1 MTIIAVCDIIYVWA
15 CSQAQILPKGMI
27 LLYIKHAL
35 KTIAEGLLELFG
47 CLVLFIKSSIDK
59 LADAWNRSTPEAK
72 RSIKCTAFVIATAI
86 IALAPIALAKHAYDL
101 KSIAAADYGIEY
113 DHKTERIQFYQLGT
127 NTYVLVV
134 KKGDLYNL
142 GKGAYHDDPKRY
154 VYDFIWYRDLALATG
169 LIAVIVG
176 FCCYLYYSYSK
187 PDELDD

>member
-1 MTIIAVCDIIYVWA
+1 
-15 CSQAQILPKGMI
+15 MI

-47 CLVLFIKSSIDK
+47 CLVLFVKSSIDK
-59 LADAWNRSTPEAK
+59 LVAAWNRSTPETK

-86 IALAPIALAKHAYDL
+86 VALAPITLAKRAHDL
-101 KSIAAADYGIEY
+101 KSIAATEYNIEY
-113 DHKTERIQFYQLGT
+113 DHKTERIQFYQTGT

-142 GKGAYHDDPKRY
+142 GKGVYHDDPKRY
-154 VYDFIWYRDLALATG
+154 VYDFIWYRDLSLATG
-169 LIAVIVG
+169 LITLIVG